1 MVKIFYTFFVLI
13 VIFFTTFVR
22 LSIAESNISLDSF
35 QIKPEINI
43 EITAQSMIFNSETN
57 ITEFFTNV
65 NVRYGQLTLSA
76 EKLTVS
82 QLTGLENYSKL
93 TFFAS
98 GPVVINNEKIS
109 IRGDQATFSEKNK
122 EIEVLGNVSLLQE
135 STTIFCDR
143 LVLNLKE
150 GIAKISGSVKTI
162 ITPAG
167 KTLK

>member
-76 EKLTVS
+76 EKLT
-82 QLTGLENYSKL
+82 
-93 TFFAS
+93 
-98 GPVVINNEKIS
+98 GPVVINKKKIS

-122 EIEVLGNVSLLQE
+122 EIEVIGNVSLLQE